1 MHRRTFLA
9 GAAAGASAA
18 GLVGAGALALQQWQL
33 GGGDVLPRVTD
44 AQSEPPLPPPPRG
57 RTSFSQQGED
67 LVMYNL
73 LYHELGIENPSYLDI
88 GAADP
93 VLSSNTFL
101 FYWAG
106 CQGVL
111 VEPNPTYVRKLRA
124 VRPRDVVVPV
134 GIGVDATEAADYFV
148 VRNRPPL
155 NTFSAEAAEKLRQRD
170 GADAIERVLRIPLV
184 PVNRIIEEHFGFA
197 PDLLSID
204 IEGLDLAVLRTLDFR
219 RHRPAVIC
227 AEAKSP
233 GETHDGTDIAR
244 LLRSRGYVACAGSLY
259 NTIFV
264 DRGRLHG

>member
-1 MHRRTFLA
+1 MNRRTFLTDTA
-9 GAAAGASAA
+9 TGASAA
-18 GLVGAGALALQQWQL
+18 GLLGAGALAFQQWQL
-33 GGGDVLPRVTD
+33 GGNDVLPRVEG
-44 AQSEPPLPPPPRG
+44 AHPEAGSPPPPKG

-73 LYHELGIENPSYLDI
+73 LYHELKLESPSYLDI

-93 VLSSNTFL
+93 ILSSNSFL

-148 VRNRPPL
+148 VRGRPPL
-155 NTFSAEAAEKLRQRD
+155 NTFSAESAETLRRRE
-170 GADAIERVLRIPLV
+170 GADVIERVLRIPLV
-184 PVNRIIEEHFGFA
+184 PVNRIIEDHFGSA

-204 IEGLDLAVLRTLDFR
+204 IEGMDLAVLRTLDFR

-233 GETHDGTDIAR
+233 GETHDGTGIAH
-244 LLRSRGYVACAGSLY
+244 LLRSKGYVACAGSLY

-264 DRGRLHG
+264 DRSRLG